1 MYLVNR
7 DKKLLE
13 PIAKAAFRDVGMR
26 ERKDLQEWIV
36 HNPEVFGEDL
46 LVIQKEFSGFA
57 DTKERL
63 DVLALDKQ
71 GNIVIIENKLDDS
84 GRDVVWQVLKYAPYC
99 ASLTNVQIKEIFRG
113 YLRATGRKENA
124 DEVLS
129 DFLEDTDFDSKL
141 NSGNTQRIFMVSGD
155 FRKEVTSTVLWL
167 SKYGLRIHCFKA
179 SVYALKDQ
187 LLFNLEQIIPVK
199 DVGDYEIRM
208 ADKNLA
214 EVSTQEEVRNRHT
227 KRLEFWS
234 QFLKH
239 LNTKTQIAANVAPSR
254 DSWVGFGL
262 GMSGVNL
269 NAVISQKYVR
279 SEIYINRG
287 EQAENKRVFD
297 LLTQR
302 KAEIEK
308 EFGDPLTWERMDDK
322 VTSRIKWQRDDVDA
336 FDPADWEEINGFLSD
351 AIIRMERAFRPEV
364 RRIH

>member
-1 MYLVNR
+1 MYLVNK
-7 DKKLLE
+7 DKKTLE
-13 PIAKAAFRDVGMR
+13 PIAKAAFRDVGMK

-71 GNIVIIENKLDDS
+71 GNVVIIENKLDDS
-84 GRDVVWQVLKYAPYC
+84 GRDVVWQVLKYASYC
-99 ASLTNVQIKEIFRG
+99 ASLTNLQIKEIFRE
-113 YLRATGRKENA
+113 YLRASGRTENA
-124 DEVLS
+124 EEILS

-141 NSGNTQRIFMVSGD
+141 NTGNTQRIFMVSGD

-167 SKYGLRIHCFKA
+167 SKYGLRIQCFKG

-214 EVSTQEEVRNRHT
+214 EVSTQEEVKNRHT

-234 QFLKH
+234 QFLKQ
-239 LNTKTQIAANVAPSR
+239 LNTKTQIAANVTPGR
-254 DSWVGFGL
+254 DSWIGLGL
-262 GMSGVNL
+262 GMGGVNL

-287 EQAENKRVFD
+287 DAAENKRVFD
-297 LLTQR
+297 LLADR
-302 KAEIEK
+302 KREIE
-308 EFGDPLTWERMDDK
+308 EAFGDRLTWERMDDK
-322 VTSRIKWQRDDVDA
+322 VTSRIKYQRDDVDA
-336 FDPADWEEINGFLSD
+336 FDPADWPEINEFLSD
-351 AIIRMERAFRPEV
+351 AVIRMERAFRPEV